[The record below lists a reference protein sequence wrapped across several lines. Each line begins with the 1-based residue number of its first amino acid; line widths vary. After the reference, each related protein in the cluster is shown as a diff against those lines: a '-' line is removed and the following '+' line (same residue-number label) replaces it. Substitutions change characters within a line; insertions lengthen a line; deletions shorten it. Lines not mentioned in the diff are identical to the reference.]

1 MIARREPEGL
11 EDPAGPDWSGSGQA
25 PCPPRA
31 VSLKSRKQAK
41 SFSLDHG
48 RGVTAAVFAVAAI
61 GGSATTSRVEA
72 ARRDSAVSQGP
83 VAPVATERLALLPL
97 ARGQVV
103 LGDGFWSARQQTNRT
118 VTIPYGI
125 AMLEQ
130 SGTLENLR
138 IAAGSSTAA
147 YAMPLFRDSDL
158 YKVLEA
164 IAWERAHGV
173 DDTHERFFASSTA
186 LLAAAQEADGY
197 LNSYVQV
204 VEPNKRFAN
213 PAMGHELYCAGHLI
227 QAAVADARTAAPR
240 ASQPTA
246 LGGIAQRFASYLA
259 DAMSTAHASF
269 VPGHPEIETAF
280 VELYRTNG
288 DRRLLDLAADLLA
301 RRGHGTL
308 RWHNFAPS
316 YFQDD
321 VPVDQ
326 ATAIRGHAVR
336 ALYLLAGATDVYTET
351 GAAALLPS
359 ILAQWSDMTS
369 SKTYLTGG
377 VGSRHEG
384 ESFGDAFEL
393 PPDRAYC
400 ETCAAIASVM
410 WNWRL
415 LLLTGDGKYAE
426 LMERTLYNGFLAG
439 VGLDGTSFFYVNPLQ
454 SRTPSTRKPWY
465 DCACCPPN
473 VMRLLASFEH
483 YLVTTSAS
491 GVQVHQYFSGTIRL
505 AGEGVAG
512 AGPFE
517 LAAWTD
523 YPHGGTFTLRVVDA
537 PGVPVEVALRIPSY
551 ASGVS
556 LTLGGTPLGVE
567 PDGHGYVRIRRS
579 WVAGDELAL
588 TIPLRPRAIY
598 ASDQLDGSRGCVAFE
613 RGPLVYCIEGVDVA
627 AAAPG
632 ETAATLPGFSAD
644 PLQRVGESP
653 AVEVAS
659 ERVVALRVGGRLRR
673 LGTPSWP
680 YGEGRAALCSAGA
693 GEDAAVEVQAV
704 PYYCWANRRP
714 SDMRVWVPVSDAGRA
729 NM

>member
-1 MIARREPEGL
+1 MRL
-11 EDPAGPDWSGSGQA
+11 VSPAQRAEVALAWSTTA
-25 PCPPRA
+25 
-31 VSLKSRKQAK
+31 
-41 SFSLDHG
+41 G
-48 RGVTAAVFAVAAI
+48 RVDAA
-61 GGSATTSRVEA
+61 G
-72 ARRDSAVSQGP
+72 RDSAVSQGP
-83 VAPVATERLALLPL
+83 VAPVATERLAVAPL
-97 ARGQVV
+97 AHGRVR
-103 LGDGFWSARQQTNRT
+103 LGDGFWAARQQTNRS

-138 IAAGSSTAA
+138 VAAGSSKAA

-173 DDTHERFFASSTA
+173 DDAHESFFASSTA

-204 VEPNKRFAN
+204 VEPGRRFAN

-227 QAAVADARTAAPR
+227 QAGVADARTAG
-240 ASQPTA
+240 PTA
-246 LGGIAQRFASYLA
+246 SRPTSLGQVGHRFASYLV
-259 DAMSTAHASF
+259 DALAGEHASF
-269 VPGHPEIETAF
+269 VPGHPEIETAL
-280 VELYRTNG
+280 VELYRTDG

-301 RRGHGTL
+301 RRGRGTL

-321 VPVDQ
+321 VPVEH

-351 GAAALLPS
+351 GAPSLLAS

-415 LLLTGDGKYAE
+415 LLLTGDAKYAE

-454 SRTPSTRKPWY
+454 SRTPSARQPWY

-473 VMRLLASFEH
+473 VMRLLASLEH
-483 YLVTTSAS
+483 YLVTSSAS
-491 GVQVHQYFSGTIRL
+491 GVQVHQYFSGRL
-505 AGEGVAG
+505 SLDGEAVAG
-512 AGPFE
+512 TGPLE
-517 LAAWTD
+517 LEAWTD

-537 PGVPVEVALRIPSY
+537 PGSPVEIAIRIPSY
-551 ASGVS
+551 TSDVS
-556 LTLGGTPLGVE
+556 LSLGGKPLGVE
-567 PDGHGYVRIRRS
+567 PDELGYARIRRN
-579 WVAGDELAL
+579 WAAGDEIALA
-588 TIPLRPRAIY
+588 IALRPRTVY
-598 ASDQLDGSRGCVAFE
+598 ASDQVDGARGCVAFE
-613 RGPLVYCIEGVDVA
+613 RGPLVYCLEGVDVA
-627 AAAPG
+627 AAARG
-632 ETAATLPGFSAD
+632 RDGVGLAGFAAD
-644 PLQRVGESP
+644 PLARVGESRS
-653 AVEVAS
+653 VEIAG
-659 ERVVALRVGGRLRR
+659 ERVVSLRVPGHLHRP
-673 LGTPSWP
+673 GTPPWP
-680 YGEGRAALCSAGA
+680 YGEDRAALGATAGDAGA
-693 GEDAAVEVQAV
+693 TEAVEVGAV
-704 PYYCWANRRP
+704 PYYCWANRGP
-714 SDMRVWVPVSDAGRA
+714 SDMRVWIPASGAGRA
-729 NM
+729 SM